1 MTITIDNF
9 VGHPEIPKDAG
20 IRQLNIH
27 GSKSDDAII
36 EVYADGNLLETLL
49 GQTILDPFYSYLGPV
64 LYSFKF
70 SGFPGCMKIKIKVIQ
85 GTVVIGQSRAKYPAK
100 IINNK
105 QEVTHGY
112 FYLWQPMNDSKF
124 LVKLNGCNVKDNT
137 TESKPIYPLVKGDIM
152 EYYHLFYKGT
162 PYWILTLTSNSLRKE
177 VDIYDN
183 DLETYNHSDRDE
195 VEIIKQE
202 LIKQNVDY

>member
-1 MTITIDNF
+1 MPITIDNF
-9 VGHPEIPKDAG
+9 IGHPEIPEDAG
-20 IRQLNIH
+20 IRRLNIH

-36 EVYADGNLLETLL
+36 EVYADDKLLESVLD
-49 GQTILDPFYSYLGPV
+49 QNILDPFYRYLGPV

-70 SGFPGCMKIKIKVIQ
+70 SSLPGCVKIKIKVIQ
-85 GTVVIGQSRAKYPAK
+85 GTVSIMQSRAIYPAK

-105 QEVTHGY
+105 QEIVCGH

-124 LVKLNGCNVKDNT
+124 LVKHNGYNLKDNT
-137 TESKPIYPLVKGDIM
+137 AESKPMYNLVKDDIM

-162 PYWILTLTSNSLRKE
+162 PYWVLTLISDSTRKE

-183 DLETYNHSDRDE
+183 DLKTYNHSDRDE
-195 VEIIKQE
+195 IEIIKQE
-202 LIKQNVDY
+202 LIKQNLVP